1 MNMPANAP
9 QRTGWVI
16 LVLMA
21 ATNFLPWMEPLIGET
36 LSAEL
41 VAPATL
47 RTSIGACLLGAALVA
62 ITWLAGRHATTPLPR
77 AVTRPRLLGFRL
89 ALASAGLN
97 ILIGCAL
104 ASRGSDSAIGPLR
117 LGLLGGV
124 LWFIAILPTEVVA
137 AYLTGRGSVRR
148 LAPATGTP
156 TPEAAGPR
164 YASQTS

>member
-62 ITWLAGRHATTPLPR
+62 ITWLSWRHATSPLQL
-77 AVTRPRLLGFRL
+77 AVTLPRLLGFRL
-89 ALASAGLN
+89 ALGSAGLN

-148 LAPATGTP
+148 MAPATATP
-156 TPEAAGPR
+156 MPEAAGQR